1 MSTYAT
7 LTTSAEVSLQRSD
20 ASQADALT
28 HTETSAS
35 RSGTD
40 DRRALPA
47 GETRLGRIA
56 HALLRRRLDRML
68 RREAAY
74 AQFDA
79 ESAGSGT
86 GTGGAPAEAALS
98 LRQRVSLVI
107 GTSLTAEAVVAM
119 PDEAIHHAFFV
130 EHRIGAPLLRAAGIS
145 VAQLKAR
152 GTDSAEKLAALGF
165 SSLHLTDESFCTE
178 CVAAYGADAVL
189 AQFFVSPSDAIV
201 LAGSPAVE
209 LLGLDVGTLLLLCA
223 DRPSPAREVLLQ
235 CAPYGGARLRGVPPQ
250 TLIETGLTAP
260 ELLKLG
266 LDAEAVRQQTLA
278 SPADL
283 YALGFT

>member
-35 RSGTD
+35 RSGTER
-40 DRRALPA
+40 RRALPA
-47 GETRLGRIA
+47 RGTRLERIA
-56 HALLRRRLDRML
+56 RAVLRRQWDRML

>member
-1 MSTYAT
+1 
-7 LTTSAEVSLQRSD
+7 
-20 ASQADALT
+20 
-28 HTETSAS
+28 
-35 RSGTD
+35 
-40 DRRALPA
+40 
-47 GETRLGRIA
+47 
-56 HALLRRRLDRML
+56 ML

-79 ESAGSGT
+79 EGGRGSGS
-86 GTGGAPAEAALS
+86 GSGGAAAPAEAALS
-98 LRQRVSLVI
+98 LRQRVSMVI
-107 GTSLTAEAVVAM
+107 GTSLTAEAVVGM

-130 EHRIGAPLLRAAGIS
+130 EHGIGAPLLRAAGIG

-165 SSLHLTDESFCTE
+165 SSLHLTEESFCAE

-201 LAGSPAVE
+201 LAGSPAME

-266 LDAEAVRQQTLA
+266 LDAEAVRAQTLA